1 MPVSPWRAGAARV
14 PERADHDSG
23 ARFLE
28 TPPVPS
34 MLQEP
39 AVPPDPPWLPHAA
52 LSGARYSAVELAA
65 EGDRVFMMDQR
76 DLPAREVY
84 VTLSTVAEV
93 AEGIR
98 AMVVRGAPA
107 IGISAAYG
115 MALAARAAAPEGAA
129 GYIAAMR
136 AAGAVLNASRPTAVN
151 LAWAV
156 ERALSL
162 AERHAALPG
171 TERAA
176 AMAELARRIHRDDVA
191 ACRVMGAF
199 GARRLPAEGTVLTHC
214 NAGALATGGYGTA
227 LGVIR
232 AAVEA
237 GKRIRVL
244 ADETRPYL
252 QGARLTAWEL
262 HRDGIPV
269 EVITD
274 SMAAHFM
281 ARGEVRAVVVGAD
294 RIARNG
300 DVANKIGTYG
310 LACIARAHDVPFYV
324 AAPWSTV
331 DLATP
336 DGAAIPIEE
345 RSRDEVARVGDRV
358 LVPEGV
364 GARHPAFDVTPA
376 RLVTA
381 IFTERGEVA
390 PADVGSLAGRA
401 PALAPDPR

>member
-1 MPVSPWRAGAARV
+1 VA
-14 PERADHDSG
+14 
-23 ARFLE
+23 
-28 TPPVPS
+28 
-34 MLQEP
+34 
-39 AVPPDPPWLPHAA
+39 PPWHPRAA
-52 LSGARYSAVELAA
+52 LSGASYSAVELAA

-76 DLPAREVY
+76 ELPAREVY
-84 VTLSTVAEV
+84 VALSTAAQVAG
-93 AEGIR
+93 GIR

-115 MALAARAAAPEGAA
+115 MALAALAAVGLDEP
-129 GYIAAMR
+129 GYLASLR
-136 AAGAVLNASRPTAVN
+136 EAGASLNASRPTAVN
-151 LAWAV
+151 LAWGVA
-156 ERALSL
+156 RALSL
-162 AERHAALPG
+162 AEAHAALPG
-171 TERAA
+171 ADRAA
-176 AMAELARRIHRDDVA
+176 AMAELARAIHREDVE
-191 ACRVMGAF
+191 ACRVMGRF
-199 GARRLPAEGTVLTHC
+199 GALRLPAEGTVLTHC

-232 AAVEA
+232 AAIEA
-237 GKRIRVL
+237 GKRLRVL

-262 HRDGIPV
+262 HADGIPV

-281 ARGEVRAVVVGAD
+281 KRGEVSAVIVGSD

-310 LACIARAHDVPFYV
+310 LACVARAHGVPFYV

-331 DLATP
+331 DLGTP
-336 DGAAIPIEE
+336 DGGAIPIEE
-345 RSRDEVARVGDRV
+345 RSRDEVARIGDRV

-364 GARHPAFDVTPA
+364 GVRHPAFDVTPA
-376 RLVTA
+376 ALVTA

-390 PADVGSLAGRA
+390 PGEIATLAAR
-401 PALAPDPR
+401 